1 MLLWGDLLVQNS
13 FSIPIYCKKG
23 GGRTMKTMIY
33 IDRHIYIYAHV
44 HICAFIFKRK
54 QCKDK
59 AKINKELLFGGKGTG
74 WRR

>member
-1 MLLWGDLLVQNS
+1 
-13 FSIPIYCKKG
+13 
-23 GGRTMKTMIY
+23 MKTMIY